1 MSSISDRMK
10 ALQQDQDKFCIEVA
24 ELGVDGEPLHIYFT
38 KMTVREDERIRKQHP
53 DFYNRI
59 MNGDIPSFASLL
71 DLIMLKAKNEEG
83 KKIFDEGDRQAFLGM
98 DINFVT
104 NISSQMLEKLFAED
118 ISLEASEK
126 K

>member
-1 MSSISDRMK
+1 MSLISDRMK

-53 DFYNRI
+53 NFYKTI
-59 MNGDIPSFASLL
+59 SDGDIPTFSSLL
-71 DLIMLKAKNEEG
+71 DLIMLKAKDEEG
-83 KKIFDEGDRQAFLGM
+83 KKIFDEGDRQVFLGM
-98 DINFVT
+98 DVAFVT
-104 NISSQMLEKLFAED
+104 QIAGDMLQKLFSED
-118 ISLEASEK
+118 VSIGSSEK

>member
-1 MSSISDRMK
+1 MSLISDRMK

-53 DFYNRI
+53 NFYKTI
-59 MNGDIPSFASLL
+59 SDGDIPTFSSLL
-71 DLIMLKAKNEEG
+71 DLIMLKAKDQEG
-83 KKIFDEGDRQAFLGM
+83 KKIFDEGDRQVFLGM
-98 DINFVT
+98 DVAFVT
-104 NISSQMLEKLFAED
+104 QIAGDMLQKLFAED
-118 ISLEASEK
+118 VSIGSSEK

>member
-1 MSSISDRMK
+1 MSLISDRMK

-53 DFYNRI
+53 NFYKTI
-59 MNGDIPSFASLL
+59 SDGDIPTFSSLL
-71 DLIMLKAKNEEG
+71 DLIMLKAKDEEG
-83 KKIFDEGDRQAFLGM
+83 KKIFDEGDRQVFLGM
-98 DINFVT
+98 DVAFVT
-104 NISSQMLEKLFAED
+104 QIAGDMLQKLFAED
-118 ISLEASEK
+118 VSIGSSEK

>member
-1 MSSISDRMK
+1 MK

-53 DFYNRI
+53 NFYKTI
-59 MNGDIPSFASLL
+59 SDGDIPTFSSLL

>member
-53 DFYNRI
+53 NFYKTI
-59 MNGDIPSFASLL
+59 SDGDIPTFSSLL
-71 DLIMLKAKNEEG
+71 DLIMLKAKDEEG
-83 KKIFDEGDRQAFLGM
+83 KRIFDEGDRQVFLGM
-98 DINFVT
+98 DVAFVT
-104 NISSQMLEKLFAED
+104 QIAGDMLQKLFAED
-118 ISLEASEK
+118 VSIGSSEK